1 MLAKLHSSLYAQ
13 NEVVAESVSGVIC
26 KKEGAEI
33 MTSIVPA
40 LTART
45 QFGQILRR
53 VKQNKERFIVDKR
66 GEPQAVIMSVE
77 DYLRKFANRPPSA
90 IAAVRREARAK
101 RLDQLSLR
109 EINLE
114 IRRTRREGRL
124 AGR

>member
-1 MLAKLHSSLYAQ
+1 
-13 NEVVAESVSGVIC
+13 
-26 KKEGAEI
+26 
-33 MTSIVPA
+33 MTKIVPA

-53 VKQNKERFIVDKR
+53 VKHGNERFVIDKR

-77 DYLRKFANRPPSA
+77 DYLRNFAKRPQA
-90 IAAVRREARAK
+90 LAEIQRAAKTK

-114 IRRTRREGRL
+114 IKRYRRRSATLTTSTRRRS
-124 AGR
+124 RD

>member
-1 MLAKLHSSLYAQ
+1 
-13 NEVVAESVSGVIC
+13 
-26 KKEGAEI
+26 
-33 MTSIVPA
+33 MTTIVPA

-53 VKQNKERFIVDKR
+53 VKQNKEHFVVDKR

-77 DYLRKFANRPPSA
+77 DYPKKFVKRPPAAISA
-90 IAAVRREARAK
+90 IRRQAKAK

-114 IRRTRREGRL
+114 IARTRRERRR
-124 AGR
+124 AAR